1 MRATRAAPP
10 PASAAQTFD
19 LALRTQR
26 QSDERYDPILLQYVM
41 RIEPV
46 WSTEP
51 ARGST
56 IEVRASLTLASG
68 STLEAVG
75 SIEW

>member
-1 MRATRAAPP
+1 
-10 PASAAQTFD
+10 
-19 LALRTQR
+19 
-26 QSDERYDPILLQYVM
+26 M

-56 IEVRASLTLASG
+56 IEVRASLALASG